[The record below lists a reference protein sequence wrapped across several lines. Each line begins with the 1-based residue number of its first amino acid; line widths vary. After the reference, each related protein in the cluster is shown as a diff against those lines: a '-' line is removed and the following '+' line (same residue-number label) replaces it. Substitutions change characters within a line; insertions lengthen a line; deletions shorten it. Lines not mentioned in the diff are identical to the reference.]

1 MSSFSSNAILAKAR
15 SMYSHRLTEQNYEK
29 NIKPLAIEKLKNK
42 LGSDIKILSLKVL
55 KKEENT
61 DRIDIEIFF
70 KVEEDITSYK
80 SLKDFNIEE
89 ENKKLE
95 KESR

>member
-1 MSSFSSNAILAKAR
+1 MPMNMSPSP
-15 SMYSHRLTEQNYEK
+15 YS
-29 NIKPLAIEKLKNK
+29 PLL
-42 LGSDIKILSLKVL
+42 VL